1 MAYAVIELNQVAAT
15 DVAIYNRTATSGS
28 KLEQASLIRLDT
40 LSSGSGQGEVFA
52 ATQIATGSLVDVWM
66 VNGQVIPFLAS
77 ADGELFNQGSEDP
90 RNFYNPA
97 NRVFDAFKPV
107 PGDIVTLSEDCFT
120 GAKSTNTHANAT
132 TGTWQ
137 LVWGAVHAPDALCFK
152 YLATKWISI
161 GNPAVASGR
170 VTAYRMQCLAN

>member
-15 DVAIYNRTATSGS
+15 DVAIYNRTAISGS
-28 KLEQASLIRLDT
+28 NLEQGSLFRLDS
-40 LSSGSGQGEVFA
+40 LSSGSGQGEVFS
-52 ATQIATGSLVDVWM
+52 ATQIVTGSLVDVWM
-66 VNGQVIPFLAS
+66 ANGQVIPFLAS
-77 ADGELFNQGSEDP
+77 ADGEIFNQGSEDP

-120 GAKSTNTHANAT
+120 GARSSNTYANAT
-132 TGTWQ
+132 TGLWQ
-137 LVWGAVHAPDALCFK
+137 LVWGASQDTGALSFK